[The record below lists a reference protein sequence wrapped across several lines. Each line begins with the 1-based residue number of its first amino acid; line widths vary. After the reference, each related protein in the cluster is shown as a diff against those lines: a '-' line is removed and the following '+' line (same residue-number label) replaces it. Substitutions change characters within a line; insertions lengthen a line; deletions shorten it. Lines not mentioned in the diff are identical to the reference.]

1 LKRRILILTLL
12 LLQLYFL
19 QSISFAEFNI
29 QSIKILEPEVIK
41 QTVILKKDTST
52 NKKLLIKQ
60 QEIKEL
66 KKENTLLKDKISE
79 LQFKIENLLKLIY
92 DPIVPPIEDVIPI
105 EDANL
110 NKKQLSSLT
119 YKEPRNIANLNI
131 FQRIDIYNSRVSKAA
146 EKIMQNKVEF
156 VVVDLKLLSLS
167 LFDIL
172 ELPESEIAYSENIY
186 VIPTTNKAG
195 ILESVVI
202 KRKVD

>member
-1 LKRRILILTLL
+1 MKRRILILTLL